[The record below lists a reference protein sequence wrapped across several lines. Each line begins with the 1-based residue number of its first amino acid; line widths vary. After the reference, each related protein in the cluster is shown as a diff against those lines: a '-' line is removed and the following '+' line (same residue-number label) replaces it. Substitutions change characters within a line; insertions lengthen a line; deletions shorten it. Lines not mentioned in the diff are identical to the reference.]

1 MKYIY
6 LFVLA
11 CCFSPAFAQQKLPVI
26 KATSKKVSIRDG
38 EFLDKNFWNLLP
50 QIRPDVYTA
59 DRTRETKWVTF
70 YTDIDS
76 IKVKVTPGS
85 RFNFVVLLNGTDSC
99 YTQIASAIP
108 PQTKTKITAATDTIP
123 FELTAFNAIKVKCIL
138 NNIDTLNMHF
148 DIGSFDFRIIRN
160 AVLNKT
166 HLLTGQRGQ
175 AKPDFSKADKIT
187 KIQLGNTVWNNPEV
201 AINNQTAHEMDGRFG
216 WNLFEGKV
224 VEVNYDKHLLL
235 IHTQLPTYLK
245 GYDKLKLKFIR
256 SFACVSGAFL
266 INSKDYIGDFLM
278 DTGSDRAMILDSSW
292 AARNNFP
299 QNLKVAKQLEATD
312 PRGVKYPVKTVFTPT
327 YQLGK
332 YKLNNVP
339 ALMLSGKNP
348 VGFEINYLGNDLLKR
363 FNLVFDF
370 QQDQLYLKPNALIAS
385 DYRS

>member
-6 LFVLA
+6 LLFIALYLNPVL
-11 CCFSPAFAQQKLPVI
+11 AQQKLPVI
-26 KATSKKVSIRDG
+26 KATSKKASIRDG
-38 EFLDKNFWNLLP
+38 GFLDKDAWNLSP

-59 DRTRETKWVTF
+59 ERTRETKWVTF

-76 IKVKVTPGS
+76 IRVKVTPGS
-85 RFNFVVLLNGTDSC
+85 RFNFVVLLNGIDSC
-99 YTQIASAIP
+99 YTQIASAIS
-108 PQTKTKITAATDTIP
+108 PQTKQKVAAATDTIP

-148 DIGSFDFRIIRN
+148 DVGSFDFRIIRD
-160 AVLNKT
+160 AMLNKT

-175 AKPDFSKADKIT
+175 TKPDFSKADKIS
-187 KIQLGNTVWNNPEV
+187 KIQMGNTIWNNPEV

-235 IHTQLPTYLK
+235 IHTQLPAYLK

-256 SFACVSGAFL
+256 SFVCVGGSFL
-266 INSKDYIGDFLM
+266 INGKRYTGDFLM
-278 DTGSDRAMILDSSW
+278 DTGADRAMILDSSW
-292 AARNNFP
+292 VARNNFP
-299 QNLKVAKQLEATD
+299 QNLKVAKQLEALD
-312 PRGVKYPVKTVFTPT
+312 PRGVKYPVKAVVAPL

-332 YKLNNVP
+332 FRLNNVP

-370 QQDQLYLKPNALIAS
+370 QHDQLYLKPNVLINS